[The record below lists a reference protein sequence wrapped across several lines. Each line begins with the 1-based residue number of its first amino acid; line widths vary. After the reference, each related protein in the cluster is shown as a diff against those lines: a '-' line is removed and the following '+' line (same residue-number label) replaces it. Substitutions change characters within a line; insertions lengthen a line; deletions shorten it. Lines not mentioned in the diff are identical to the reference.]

1 MLTSPTTQPDEAV
14 AHAVGVLDL
23 FIAMGS
29 RDLLDLCQAQADVV
43 AHMCGCY
50 GGELDLE
57 LSRHVFLYEDGH
69 LEVEPM
75 DELRPAGR
83 LVTPGGLLLKLTETG
98 LYSWEL
104 QPHSKLEPL
113 LEAQRKDILA
123 RGVEAITLSGSDPVE
138 SYNPTRNVLNAYF
151 TGARYPHLDVDL
163 LELEKTRIL
172 KLIENGEIAEAGS
185 QLKKHLIGVDTYP
198 GLLKYLSQAAELA
211 PLLDFWEEL
220 RVIQGGLL

>member
-14 AHAVGVLDL
+14 ANAVGILDA
-23 FIAMGS
+23 FIASGS
-29 RDLLDLCQAQADVV
+29 RDLLDLCQARADELE
-43 AHMCGCY
+43 HMCGSY
-50 GGELDLE
+50 GDLGLE
-57 LSRHVFLYEDGH
+57 YSRHVFLYEDGH
-69 LEVEPM
+69 IEVEPM
-75 DELRPAGR
+75 DDLRPAGQ

-98 LYSWEL
+98 RYSWEL

-123 RGVEAITLSGSDPVE
+123 RGVEAITLSGSDPVGI
-138 SYNPTRNVLNAYF
+138 YNPTQAVLNAYF
-151 TGARYPHLDVDL
+151 SGARYPHLDVEF

-172 KLIENGEIAEAGS
+172 KLIDDGEIAEAGS
-185 QLKKHLIGVDTYP
+185 RLKEHLIGLDTYP

-220 RVIQGGLL
+220 RVIRGGLL